1 MPNPLTNQIERNI
14 VEDNIIKD
22 TRNLFRLKKE
32 KENNIKDKII
42 RNIRTLFESD
52 EEDCYEP
59 RRICNAFRCNY
70 IEYESNGDQNKT
82 LSIEDHDEIRP
93 YLNNMINDHKT
104 QGEWKTQLTIA
115 INLLIFFFF

>member
-59 RRICNAFRCNY
+59 RRIGNAFRCNY
-70 IEYESNGDQNKT
+70 IE
-82 LSIEDHDEIRP
+82 
-93 YLNNMINDHKT
+93 
-104 QGEWKTQLTIA
+104 
-115 INLLIFFFF
+115 